1 MSVGQSGR
9 VVIELDPAIKRELY
23 SLLAKNGM
31 TLKDWFISQAAR
43 YIETGGQFEL
53 ELSNNKTHE
62 KDLR

>member
-23 SLLAKNGM
+23 SLLAKSGM
-31 TLKDWFISQAAR
+31 TLKDWFLSQAAS
-43 YIETGGQFEL
+43 YIETGGQFTL
-53 ELSNNKTHE
+53 ELSHSKKHE

>member
-31 TLKDWFISQAAR
+31 TLKDWFLSQAAI
-43 YIETGGQFEL
+43 YIETGGQFTL
-53 ELSNNKTHE
+53 ELSHSKKHE

>member
-9 VVIELDPAIKRELY
+9 VVIELDPVIKRELY

-31 TLKDWFISQAAR
+31 TLKDWFLLQAAS
-43 YIETGGQFEL
+43 YIETGGQFTL
-53 ELSNNKTHE
+53 ELSHSAEHE